1 MTSVRKLQNP
11 EAENYCVSF
20 KDNLWLVLSREDLKM
35 FIVFL
40 F

>member
-1 MTSVRKLQNP
+1 MASVRKLQNP
-11 EAENYCVSF
+11 EAELFCVSF
-20 KDNLWLVLSREDLKM
+20 KDNLWLIPSGEYLKM